1 MSSGSTRIR
10 PEYVPA
16 ISARELFDGGGP
28 TAVIDLR
35 SPSEFSE
42 DHVPGAVNVPL
53 FDDDDRRVIG
63 TMYRWDSPDEAF
75 HEASARTRERI
86 EGFVSELAR
95 VLGRP
100 IPKGELREEITAR
113 TSKGIADM
121 EARLALTEAE
131 LESPVV
137 MHCWRGGLRSRSV
150 VAFLRDLGWS
160 DVVGLEGG
168 YKGYRSAVRERLAAS
183 ELPRAFCLRGLTGV
197 GKTLVLRELERERP
211 GWTVDLEGLAA
222 HRSSI
227 LGGVGLA
234 PVSQRRFESLLI
246 ERLQRG
252 FPGPVVYEGESRKVG
267 DIILPERVW
276 SSLQGACDLELG
288 APLARRVEVLVEDYL
303 AHPGNRGELESR
315 LPFIENR
322 LGPRKWDGVLV
333 SLLREG
339 REEELVEILLEEYYD
354 PLYRHSEKRH
364 AERKNGADREYA
376 RSFDTSDPRACARE
390 IAEFIDSVVAR
401 GT

>member
-1 MSSGSTRIR
+1 MSGQ
-10 PEYVPA
+10 
-16 ISARELFDGGGP
+16 
-28 TAVIDLR
+28 
-35 SPSEFSE
+35 
-42 DHVPGAVNVPL
+42 
-53 FDDDDRRVIG
+53 
-63 TMYRWDSPDEAF
+63 
-75 HEASARTRERI
+75 
-86 EGFVSELAR
+86 
-95 VLGRP
+95 GRP
-100 IPKGELREEITAR
+100 QAR
-113 TSKGIADM
+113 GGSSS
-121 EARLALTEAE
+121 E